1 MAGYLDTYGE
11 EGARSAARAKVVKR
25 VILAALAAAIV
36 STIAYF
42 SFRTHPQEAVV
53 DQFMNDLRKGNYQEA
68 YGLWGCTE
76 RTPCKDY
83 TSDKF
88 NEDWGPKG
96 SFANAADIHVDNVD
110 YCDTG
115 VVFTVSYPKQETVGL
130 WVDRKTNVIGFAPWI
145 RCPGNH
151 LQLKQFFRSLFSKD
165 TGQGT
170 S

>member
-1 MAGYLDTYGE
+1 MPSYLDTYGE

-25 VILAALAAAIV
+25 TIITVLGIALLSVIG
-36 STIAYF
+36 YF
-42 SFRTHPQEAVV
+42 TFRTHSQEKVV
-53 DQFMNDLRKGNYQEA
+53 DQFMSDLRQGNYQAA
-68 YGLWGCTE
+68 YGLWGCSE

-83 TSDKF
+83 TADKF
-88 NEDWGPKG
+88 DRDWGPK
-96 SFANAADIHVDNVD
+96 SAYPNAAQLRVDNVD

-115 VVFTVSYPKQETVGL
+115 VVFTVTYPQQETVGL
-130 WVDRKTNVIGFAPWI
+130 WVDRNTNVIGFAPWT

-165 TGQGT
+165 SGQGT